1 LYLEILLF
9 NTFIMKKI
17 VVLFL
22 FPLFALAQITPEFL
36 QLKPAYTNF
45 VKFDY
50 TGAIQTWTV
59 PAGVTK
65 IFVDAAGAQ
74 GGTLNTTFGGKGGK
88 VSAILTVTP
97 GDVLNITVG
106 GQSTTDIAVYGF
118 GGNGGYSTAYGTKAR
133 AGGGLSAI
141 STAAPVTQANA
152 LVIAGGGGG
161 GCSGYT
167 PTAFGGAGGGLEGA
181 DGVGGFGQPRTSGKR
196 ATQLAGGVAGIQY
209 DTNSVQATAGS
220 AINGGKGGI
229 VVGGSSGWNGGGGG
243 GAGYFGG
250 GGGAGGG
257 AAQGG
262 GGGGSSWTHASC
274 QQVSNISNFNTGHG
288 RVVIYYN

>member
-1 LYLEILLF
+1 
-9 NTFIMKKI
+9 MKKI
-17 VVLFL
+17 VVLLL
-22 FPLFALAQITPEFL
+22 FPLFALAQITPQFL

-74 GGTLNTTFGGKGGK
+74 GGSGGANIGGKGGK
-88 VSAILTVTP
+88 VSGILTVIPNT
-97 GDVLNITVG
+97 VLQITVG
-106 GQSTTDIAVYGF
+106 GQPTTLNPNIAVYGF
-118 GGNGGYSTAYGTKAR
+118 GGNGGYSTAFGTKAR

-152 LVIAGGGGG
+152 LLIAGGGGG
-161 GCSGYT
+161 TGMSSFAGN
-167 PTAFGGAGGGLEGA
+167 GGAGGGEN
-181 DGVGGFGQPRTSGKR
+181 GVGATSNYGGTPTR
-196 ATQLAGGVAGIQY
+196 GGGATQLAGGVAGTPFEGNS
-209 DTNSVQATAGS
+209 TNPTAG
-220 AINGGKGGI
+220 AVINGGAGGI
-229 VVGGSSGWNGGGGG
+229 VVGGSAGWNGGGGG

-257 AAQGG
+257 NAQGS
-262 GGGGSSWTHASC
+262 GGGGSSWIAGSV
-274 QQVSNISNFNTGHG
+274 QKPANVSNFNTGNG